1 MAYLRNGYVASL
13 IWEFLLTLYSNRTL
27 REIHLWKILECLAKG
42 ALVLEQGHEGD
53 YDPQYLHRPV
63 AHFDIKP
70 NNSELVRDILHNA
83 MANRFAVLVGAQD
96 NEHQE
101 LGVFKVGKRNRDPE

>member
-1 MAYLRNGYVASL
+1 MGTLRL
-13 IWEFLLTLYSNRTL
+13 LLWEFSLTLYSNRTL

-63 AHFDIKP
+63 AHFDIKL
-70 NNSELVRDILHNA
+70 NNSEFGSECFTHA
-83 MANRFAVLVGAQD
+83 TANRFAVLVGAQD

-101 LGVFKVGKRNRDPE
+101 LGVFKVRSGTEILM